1 MFKSISALF
10 EKLGPMRTSFRLIRT
25 RQLTLVLIGGTVL
38 ATSGCGQKKPGATS
52 PVVSSQT
59 DTNPAP
65 AVGQPYTP
73 PPMAAPPVA
82 TAPNGGA
89 DLKDLN
95 HAYIRWVVQ
104 THQRAKTFEEFV
116 AGSGISVPAAP
127 VGKKYVIDKAG
138 FIALV
143 NQ

>member
-10 EKLGPMRTSFRLIRT
+10 EKLGPAHTGFRRIRA
-25 RQLTLVLIGGTVL
+25 RPLTLILIGGTVL
-38 ATSGCGQKKPGATS
+38 AASGCGQKKPEATS

-65 AVGQPYTP
+65 AAGQPYVP
-73 PPMAAPPVA
+73 PPTAAPPVA
-82 TAPNGGA
+82 TSPDGGA

-104 THQRAKTFEEFV
+104 THRRAKTFEEFV

-127 VGKKYVIDKAG
+127 AGKKYVMDQAG
-138 FIALV
+138 FIAVV